1 MSTSASAGRREL
13 KFATIDDLLN
23 EIDRLVAAD
32 RAGQLRTLGSWTAGQ
47 ILGHVAA
54 WIDYGY
60 EGYPMKPPP
69 WFIRVILRWRVRKY
83 LHHGGMPSGVRIPGV
98 KEGTYGTDALSLEE
112 GADRLRRA
120 LRRLQAGEHA
130 PYDSPAFGPM
140 SHDDRIQLNLRHAE
154 LHLSFLQPSLDRTGA
169 QT

>member
-1 MSTSASAGRREL
+1 MSAPESAGRRQL
-13 KFATIDDLLN
+13 RFATIDDLLG
-23 EIDRLVAAD
+23 EIDRVMAAH
-32 RAGQLRTLGSWTAGQ
+32 RAGQLRSGGNWTPGQ

-54 WIDYGY
+54 WVEYGY

-69 WFIRVILRWRVRKY
+69 WFIRVILRWKVKKY

-98 KEGTYGTDALSLEE
+98 KEGTYGTDALSPEE

-120 LRRLQAGEHA
+120 LKRLQSGEPA
-130 PYDSPAFGPM
+130 KYDSPAFGPM

-154 LHLSFLQPSLDRTGA
+154 LHLSFAVPD
-169 QT
+169 